1 MGCARWPV
9 FTLLMRKEPT
19 VAAIHVLPEP
29 EFFSTSQLREWLDK
43 GATVL
48 KPMSTD
54 LHIAS
59 QELITV
65 LSYTQSANP
74 HFFGM
79 DAKVRARLVGAH
91 LRRAGEACEA
101 ANLSLLK
108 TYLSFRQHYVGDAQP
123 PNRRGPR
130 RTFKF
135 DE

>member
-1 MGCARWPV
+1 
-9 FTLLMRKEPT
+9 MRKDPI

-29 EFFSTSQLREWLDK
+29 EFFSTSQLREWLTK
-43 GATVL
+43 GTNIV
-48 KPMSTD
+48 KPMSSD

-59 QELITV
+59 QELIAV
-65 LSYTQSANP
+65 LSYTKSANP

-91 LRRAGEACEA
+91 LRRAAQACEA
-101 ANLSLLK
+101 ANVSLLK

-123 PNRRGPR
+123 VNHRGPR

-135 DE
+135 DQ